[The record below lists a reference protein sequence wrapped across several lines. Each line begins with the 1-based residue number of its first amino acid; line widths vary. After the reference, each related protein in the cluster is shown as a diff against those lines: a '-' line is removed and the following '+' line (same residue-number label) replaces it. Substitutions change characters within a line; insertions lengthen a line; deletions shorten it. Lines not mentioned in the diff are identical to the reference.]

1 MKGSTMSVNPLTDTQ
16 LRNSAPSIFSETPIE
31 GVSERYAFVPTYSV
45 LDTFRNAGYYPI
57 MASESKVRNQEN
69 LGYQKH
75 IIQFRSLDNLLRPNV
90 SEEYADI
97 VLTNSHNRT
106 SSFKVDLAYWRLVCS
121 NMLVVP
127 SHSFVSN
134 SIIHS
139 GFQEE
144 KIGHAIEEVTNYMP
158 TVEEEIHLFK
168 HIQLSSSEQRTLAN
182 AAIDLRFD
190 TQKHNI
196 RPDELLRVHRYED
209 GDSSLWTIFNRI
221 QEAII
226 RGGVKGRNMLTGR
239 NFTSKAITAIDAQF
253 SLNKELWTTAQ
264 TMANLIS
271 PEPIALA
278 A

>member
-1 MKGSTMSVNPLTDTQ
+1 MSVNPLTDAQ
-16 LRNSAPSIFSETPIE
+16 LRAAAPSIFSETPIE
-31 GVSERYAFVPTYSV
+31 GVSEKYAFVPTHSV

-75 IIQFRSLDNLLRPNV
+75 IIQFRSLDNLLRPNAN
-90 SEEYADI
+90 EEYADI

-106 SSFKVDLAYWRLVCS
+106 SSFKVDLAYWRLVCG
-121 NMLVVP
+121 NMLIVP
-127 SHSFVSN
+127 SHTFLSN

-139 GFQEE
+139 GFQEA

-168 HIQLSSSEQRTLAN
+168 QIQLSSIEQRTLAS

-190 TQKHNI
+190 TQKHDI
-196 RPDELLRVHRYED
+196 HPDELLTIHRYED
-209 GDSSLWTIFNRI
+209 GDASLWTIFNRI
-221 QEAII
+221 QESII
-226 RGGVKGRNMLTGR
+226 RGGIKGRNMLTGR

-253 SLNKELWTTAQ
+253 TLNKELWTTAQ
-264 TMANLIS
+264 SMAKLIS
-271 PEPIALA
+271 PKPMALA